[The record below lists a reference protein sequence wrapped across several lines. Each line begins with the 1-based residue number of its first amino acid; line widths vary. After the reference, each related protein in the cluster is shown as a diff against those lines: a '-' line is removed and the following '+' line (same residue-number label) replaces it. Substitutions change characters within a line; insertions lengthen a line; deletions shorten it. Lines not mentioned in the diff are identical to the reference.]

1 MARKGD
7 IKVRTAPVSIR
18 EVRHEVPVTIVHKAA
33 DDTITPVDYS
43 DMTATQLR
51 GIASEFHVTAVICRT
66 CGDEAPHC
74 PDVAK
79 FFA

>member
-7 IKVRTAPVSIR
+7 IKVRTTPVSIGS
-18 EVRHEVPVTIVHKAA
+18 VRHEVPVTVVYQATDGK
-33 DDTITPVDYS
+33 ITPVDYS
-43 DMTATQLR
+43 DMTTEQMR
-51 GIASEFHVTAVICRT
+51 GIVTNFHVTAVICRT

>member
-7 IKVRTAPVSIR
+7 IKARVAPITVR
-18 EVRHEVPVTIVHKAA
+18 EVRHEVPVTIVYRAS
-33 DDTITPVDYS
+33 DGTVNPVDYS
-43 DMTATQLR
+43 DMTAAQMR

>member
-7 IKVRTAPVSIR
+7 IKVRTAPVSIGQ
-18 EVRHEVPVTIVHKAA
+18 VRHEVPVTIVYKAA
-33 DDTITPVDYS
+33 DGTITPVDYS
-43 DMTATQLR
+43 DMTAAQMR